1 MPDDT
6 PPKMSEALVQ
16 FKSRELKAN
25 KKTSITA
32 DADYQELR
40 RFVSWIADRDLDKIT
55 PNLLSEYAVK
65 VAQSGA
71 EAAPKK
77 LQPVRAFLDYLEEQG
92 WTNKKKG
99 DNGEKKRKLSSHL
112 RPPRS
117 KTSRNSNARAASQ
130 HPNDGRTYLTQEG
143 YNNLLA
149 LLEDRK
155 KDRLAVTEEIRRAM
169 ADKDFRE
176 NAPLDAAKDR
186 QGRIETEIRELE
198 ASIAN
203 SHILHEGS
211 NGVITRSSVGA
222 RMTLTETSSSQT
234 VHYTLVDVREA
245 DVRMG
250 RISTQSPVGQALL
263 DRGVGEEVVI
273 KVPNGTRTYI
283 VQEIS
288 GV

>member
-6 PPKMSEALVQ
+6 PPKMSEALAQ
-16 FKSRELKAN
+16 FKTD
-25 KKTSITA
+25 KKSKNIN
-32 DADYQELR
+32 DAGYQELR
-40 RFVSWIADRDLDKIT
+40 RFANWISDRELDKLT
-55 PNLLSEYAVK
+55 PNLISEYAVK

-71 EAAPKK
+71 DAAPEK
-77 LQPVRAFLDYLEEQG
+77 LQPIRTFLDFLESQG
-92 WTNKKKG
+92 WANKKRS
-99 DNGEKKRKLSSHL
+99 DHGEKSKRKLSSHL

-117 KTSRNSNARAASQ
+117 KTAGAARAAARQ
-130 HPNDGRTYLTQEG
+130 NPNDGRTYLSQEG
-143 YNNLLA
+143 YDNLLA
-149 LLEDRK
+149 LLEERKRDRT
-155 KDRLAVTEEIRRAM
+155 AVTEEIRRAM

-198 ASIAN
+198 TSIAN
-203 SHILHEGS
+203 AHILQEGS
-211 NGVITRSSVGA
+211 NGIIARSAVGA
-222 RMTLTETSSSQT
+222 RMTLKETDSGQT

-263 DRGVGEEVVI
+263 DRSVGEEVVI

-283 VQEIS
+283 VEEIS